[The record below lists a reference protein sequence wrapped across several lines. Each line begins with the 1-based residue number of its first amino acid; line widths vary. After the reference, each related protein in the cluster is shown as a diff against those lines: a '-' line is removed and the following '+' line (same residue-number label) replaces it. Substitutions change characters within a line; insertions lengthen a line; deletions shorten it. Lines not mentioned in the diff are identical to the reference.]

1 MKVLIQILLMIAILV
16 LGYWVWDSIQQPI
29 RFQKIYDYRK
39 DKVIAQLAHIRDAE
53 VAYKSVYQKYTGSF
67 DTLIHFI
74 KTESLPLLKM
84 EGSLTDSML
93 AAGLTEKEALIKGII
108 KRDTI
113 RISVLDS
120 LAKNKYVVDSLR
132 FVPFSNGKEFTLG
145 ATSLA
150 TASGVRVH
158 VFEAKIDYD
167 SFLQDVDKQE
177 VENLKAN
184 AAKLEKY
191 AGLKVGSLTEANN
204 NAGNWE

>member
-39 DKVIAQLAHIRDAE
+39 DKVIAQLANIRDAE

-74 KTESLPLLKM
+74 KTESLPLVKM

-93 AAGLTEKEALIKGII
+93 AAGWTEKDALAKGII

-132 FVPFSNGKEFTLG
+132 FVPFSKGREFTLG

-177 VENLKAN
+177 VENLKAG